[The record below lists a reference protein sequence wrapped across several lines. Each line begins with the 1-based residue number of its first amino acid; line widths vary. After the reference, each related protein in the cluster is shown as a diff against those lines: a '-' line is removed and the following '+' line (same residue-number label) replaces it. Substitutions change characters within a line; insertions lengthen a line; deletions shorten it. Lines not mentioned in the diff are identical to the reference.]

1 MIKSEYKIRV
11 RYDEVDK
18 MGYLYHGNYAKY
30 FHVGRTELLR
40 KLGLNDAE
48 MEKKNIILP
57 VSEMNTKF
65 IKPVYYDEII
75 TVVSYL
81 KEISGARLSFFY
93 QIFSQNKEL
102 ATQADMTIALVD
114 NTTGKLIRIPQ
125 YIYDIIKKTESL

>member
-1 MIKSEYKIRV
+1 MIKSEYQIRV

-75 TVVSYL
+75 TIVSYL

-93 QIFSQNKEL
+93 QIFNQNKEL